1 MPHQREFH
9 CPSPQPHHLFPRLF
23 LLPREC
29 RASTAST
36 GGCNNCFSL
45 MQTLSAFISGFF
57 WNFPHP
63 PSSLV
68 GREGEHCLLSPQD
81 GEAIASR
88 QKQGT
93 PGDAY
98 SSQAFLVWISC
109 TVEGDCSSGRVPPLR
124 RLAERWLA
132 PSSGSFLNLKDG
144 VLSTY
149 WSQFGAMTTVPRCKK
164 KALIFCYT
172 YPLEEFLYPS
182 KTVIVHCFLKDP
194 YGP

>member
-1 MPHQREFH
+1 MEERCCPCLTKGNFTAHRLSLTISFH
-9 CPSPQPHHLFPRLF
+9 VCFFFPDSAG
-23 LLPREC
+23 P
-29 RASTAST
+29 AQQST
-36 GGCNNCFSL
+36 GGFNNCFSL

-93 PGDAY
+93 PGDAH

-109 TVEGDCSSGRVPPLR
+109 TVAGDCSSGRVPPLR

-132 PSSGSFLNLKDG
+132 PTSGSFLNLKDG

-164 KALIFCYT
+164 KNPRIL
-172 YPLEEFLYPS
+172 LYLSPGRVFVS
-182 KTVIVHCFLKDP
+182 F
-194 YGP
+194 